1 MVYSESLIGF
11 QGSSRPEIQNDFSR
25 LFLDIVM
32 YYNNIAV
39 EPGAQ
44 TSTGEVEGVEKPS
57 YATADYSLNL
67 DQDMMAIR

>member
-1 MVYSESLIGF
+1 
-11 QGSSRPEIQNDFSR
+11 
-25 LFLDIVM
+25 M

-67 DQDMMAIR
+67 DQDMTAIR